1 MLSFD
6 AFKHCLLEPLLKSLF
21 SHILCRNIKVL
32 VLMFPDRAE
41 VLLNDADAEIRVRK
55 SLAPLAR
62 HRPDPYEVLEI
73 KMIRDKQEE
82 FERQFSTN
90 VFVQRN
96 SIELISQMSNFSV
109 GECKNQAIQSA
120 VTLAM

>member
-1 MLSFD
+1 
-6 AFKHCLLEPLLKSLF
+6 
-21 SHILCRNIKVL
+21 
-32 VLMFPDRAE
+32 MFPDRAE
-41 VLLNDADAEIRVRK
+41 VFLNDADAEFRVRK

-73 KMIRDKQEE
+73 KMICDNQEE

-96 SIELISQMSNFSV
+96 RIELISQMSNFSV
-109 GECKNQAIQSA
+109 GERKNQAIQSA
-120 VTLAM
+120 GTSAM